1 MKGISKN
8 YSSYFKFFLIILLF
22 TFLSGCNGVTP
33 IIPTIQSFTASPPG
47 ITSGDSSTLI
57 WSVTDADTLSINQGI
72 GTVIGTSVTI
82 SPTTTTTYILTATN
96 SAGSVTASVTVTVGA
111 AYGSID
117 INSNPTGAKVYLDG
131 TDTGSITP
139 IVLTNVSAGTHTVKL
154 ELYHYESKEDTTIL
168 VNAGETTYLNWA
180 LTYAT
185 TQNLTLQPGSA
196 EGKDA
201 YVVEGS
207 SDSNYGSTTNI
218 YAGYFSPTYPR
229 FRTYLYFD
237 VSSSSLP
244 SDAVV
249 TTAYLKLHQYGFAGT
264 GSLSIGLY
272 QVTEDWAEGAITWNN
287 QPGSSSDAEYTRNVY
302 SSTDSW
308 RSWSIG
314 DLVKSW
320 LDGSITNYGM
330 LLKPVSEPATNRA
343 YFDSSDYSNNVRHPQ
358 LLISYYIP

>member
-22 TFLSGCNGVTP
+22 TFLSGCDGVTP
-33 IIPTIQSFTASPPG
+33 ISPTIHSFTASPPG

-57 WSVTDADTLSINQGI
+57 WSVTDADTLSINQSI
-72 GTVIGTSVTI
+72 GTVTGTSVTV
-82 SPTTTTTYILTATN
+82 SPTTTTTYLLTATN

-117 INSNPTGAKVYLDG
+117 INSSPPEAKVYLDG
-131 TDTGSITP
+131 TDTGQITP
-139 IVLTNVSAGTHTVKL
+139 IVLTNKSAGTHTVKL
-154 ELYHYESKEDTTIL
+154 ELYHHESKEDTTIL

-185 TQNLTLQPGSA
+185 TQNLTLQPSA

-201 YVVEGS
+201 FVVDS
-207 SDSNYGSTTNI
+207 SAGTNYGNST
-218 YAGYFSPTYPR
+218 YLYVGYYSATSLRYR
-229 FRTYLYFD
+229 AYLYFD

-249 TTAYLKLHQYGFAGT
+249 TSAYLKLHQFDFDGT
-264 GSLSIGLY
+264 GSLPIGLY
-272 QVTEDWAEGAITWNN
+272 QVTENWTEGAITWNN
-287 QPGSSSDAEYTRNVY
+287 QPGSSSDAEYTRNVFD
-302 SSTDSW
+302 SSGTW

-314 DLVKSW
+314 DLLKGW
-320 LDGSITNYGM
+320 LDGSITNYGI
-330 LLKPVSEPATNRA
+330 LLKPVSEPATNGA
-343 YFDSSDYSNNVRHPQ
+343 WFVSSDSSTALRPQ
-358 LLISYYIP
+358 LLINYYIP